1 MLNYLWSF
9 MILAGVLWG
18 MVSGSLD
25 AVTQGL
31 VDSAKD
37 AVTLGLTMLG
47 IMSFWSGIL
56 EVGNR
61 AGVLDWLS
69 EKMKPVLHFL
79 FPELSE
85 GHPALKPIAVNMAA
99 NMLGLGM
106 AATPAGL
113 EAMKRLKEDGDG
125 TKGWEEQQDGQPAAD
140 TGISGRMVNGSGTG
154 GRPADTGISGWMV
167 NGTGTGGRPADTA
180 TNSMCTFL
188 ILNISSLQL
197 VPITMV
203 AYRTQYGSANPMAV
217 LGPALAATACS
228 TLAAVVFCKIA
239 DGFGRNRL

>member
-9 MILAGVLWG
+9 MILIGIVWG
-18 MVSGSLD
+18 AMSGDLD

-31 VDSAKD
+31 LDSAKE

-47 IMSFWSGIL
+47 IMAFWSGIL

-61 AGVLDWLS
+61 AGLMEWLTG
-69 EKMKPVLHFL
+69 KMTPLLNFL
-79 FPELSE
+79 FPELP
-85 GHPALKPIAVNMAA
+85 GDHPARRPIAVNMIA
-99 NMLGLGM
+99 NMMGVGM

-113 EAMKRLKEDGDG
+113 EAMKELQR
-125 TKGWEEQQDGQPAAD
+125 GQTDPH
-140 TGISGRMVNGSGTG
+140 
-154 GRPADTGISGWMV
+154 
-167 NGTGTGGRPADTA
+167 TA
-180 TNSMCTFL
+180 TDSMCTFL

-203 AYRTQYGSANPMAV
+203 AYRSQYGSADPAAV

-228 TLAAVVFCKIA
+228 TLAAVIFCRAVYLVQSRKIR
-239 DGFGRNRL
+239 GKGGSR